1 MTRVAVDLG
10 GTKVAVA
17 RVDGARVLE
26 RREAPTPAAAGP
38 EAVVDAVVALLAGW
52 PVADGLAVAA
62 TGRVVDG
69 VVHAVNRATL
79 PGWEGFPLAGALGD
93 RLGAPAFVANDAQA
107 AAWGEHRFGAGA
119 GLEDLLFVTVSTG
132 VGAGVVAA
140 GRLVTGAR
148 GLAGHLGFVRGAVGE
163 GFLEAHASGVAIAR
177 AGAVAL
183 GGAPTTREVV
193 AAADAGDPRA
203 ARVVDDAVA
212 ALARALVDVR
222 WLLDPARVA
231 VGGSVGLAPSYLP
244 RLRAALARLE
254 PEAAPWDVVPAT
266 LGRDAGLIGVAD
278 LAPGAAGA
286 VADAGAAADAAGS

>member
-1 MTRVAVDLG
+1 MSEALRTAVDLG

-17 RVDGARVLE
+17 RLVGARVVE
-26 RREAPTPAAAGP
+26 RREAPTPAADGP
-38 EAVVDAVVALLAGW
+38 EAVVDAVVGLLAGW
-52 PVADGLAVAA
+52 PVADGIAVAA

-79 PGWEGFPLAGALGD
+79 PGWDGFPLAAALTERIG
-93 RLGAPAFVANDAQA
+93 GSVFAVNDAHA

-148 GLAGHLGFVRGAVGE
+148 GLAGHLGFVRAPGGAEDV
-163 GFLEAHASGVAIAR
+163 LELRASGVAIAR
-177 AGAVAL
+177 AGATAL
-183 GGAPTTREVV
+183 GGAPTTRAVV

-212 ALARALVDVR
+212 ALARVLVDVR
-222 WLLDPARVA
+222 WLLDPTRVA
-231 VGGSVGLAPSYLP
+231 IGGSVGLAPSYML

-254 PEAAPWDVVPAT
+254 PDAAPWDVVPAA

-278 LAPGAAGA
+278 LAHGFATGGAA
-286 VADAGAAADAAGS
+286 VDAAGS